1 MISRWH
7 ISWTIYNMVCIIGN
21 YNWYYVI
28 LVDSHSN
35 IFVWICEA
43 TMVLFFFYIT
53 KNFIFYAKESPKGP
67 LQYYRSGLKGPQC
80 LNKGAVCFTISNLLP
95 MNNFSGISFNGN
107 EISNNT
113 FGYHI
118 KLPGIFYPSFLRI
131 TDICLVCIMYS

>member
-43 TMVLFFFYIT
+43 TMVLFFYF
-53 KNFIFYAKESPKGP
+53 FIFFTLRRILFFMQKNPQRAITVLQIWVKRPPVFNTKG
-67 LQYYRSGLKGPQC
+67 LFVSRYQICFQGITFLGLALMGMKFPIIRLVTI
-80 LNKGAVCFTISNLLP
+80 LNSREFFI
-95 MNNFSGISFNGN
+95 
-107 EISNNT
+107 
-113 FGYHI
+113 
-118 KLPGIFYPSFLRI
+118 
-131 TDICLVCIMYS
+131 LVSSE